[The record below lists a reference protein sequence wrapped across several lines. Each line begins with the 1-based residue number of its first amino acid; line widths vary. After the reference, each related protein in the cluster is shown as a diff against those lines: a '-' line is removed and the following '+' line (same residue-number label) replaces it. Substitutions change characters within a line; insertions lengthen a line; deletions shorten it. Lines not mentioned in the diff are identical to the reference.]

1 MPPKRLIRKWKP
13 RCVLKFYDC
22 HFTFAVVVVEQ
33 EKDQSLGKPKE
44 KRKKEMIG
52 SRSRQLYYS
61 VIWII
66 YSFFHHYL
74 CYHELVLAPNIVA
87 HPLKQIMSLES
98 TGSKTAF
105 SYSSHVFLVPKLSLV
120 YGKTNIHICTL
131 DVNNSCLGFQ
141 SNFPTFLPCCLT
153 LTFQA
158 NSLFD
163 RSLHHKFSGEG
174 SDLASGWFSNVQ
186 VVVVACTTICTTDV
200 F

>member
-1 MPPKRLIRKWKP
+1 MDYLF
-13 RCVLKFYDC
+13 VFS
-22 HFTFAVVVVEQ
+22 
-33 EKDQSLGKPKE
+33 SLFMLPWAGA
-44 KRKKEMIG
+44 G
-52 SRSRQLYYS
+52 AQYS
-61 VIWII
+61 CP
-66 YSFFHHYL
+66 Y
-74 CYHELVLAPNIVA
+74 
-87 HPLKQIMSLES
+87 PLKQIMSLES
-98 TGSKTAF
+98 TGWKTAF

-200 F
+200 FNTHFRKLLSNKAFLWHHFSWVL

>member
-1 MPPKRLIRKWKP
+1 MLPWAGA
-13 RCVLKFYDC
+13 CV
-22 HFTFAVVVVEQ
+22 
-33 EKDQSLGKPKE
+33 
-44 KRKKEMIG
+44 
-52 SRSRQLYYS
+52 
-61 VIWII
+61 
-66 YSFFHHYL
+66 
-74 CYHELVLAPNIVA
+74 NIVA

-186 VVVVACTTICTTDV
+186 VVVACLYNNMYDRCFLIHILESSFPIRLFYDIIFPGFYSLLRMYQKLRVLHSWRVADSILALERSQILYMHIGIYY